1 MGLTA
6 VEQVKGV
13 EPSYQAWEACVLPMN
28 YTCVESSLSIA
39 RPGKK
44 MQEKSFGL
52 FCAAGP
58 KEHLAARRNRMEYQA
73 PETLGLRQ
81 RWPRVFCLPY
91 L

>member
-1 MGLTA
+1 
-6 VEQVKGV
+6 
-13 EPSYQAWEACVLPMN
+13 
-28 YTCVESSLSIA
+28 
-39 RPGKK
+39 

-81 RWPRVFCLPY
+81 RKKGRNFSLAFFSLFVTNRRGPS
-91 L
+91 

>member
-1 MGLTA
+1 
-6 VEQVKGV
+6 
-13 EPSYQAWEACVLPMN
+13 
-28 YTCVESSLSIA
+28 
-39 RPGKK
+39 

-73 PETLGLRQ
+73 PETLVYGS
-81 RWPRVFCLPY
+81 WPRVFCLPY

>member
-1 MGLTA
+1 
-6 VEQVKGV
+6 
-13 EPSYQAWEACVLPMN
+13 
-28 YTCVESSLSIA
+28 
-39 RPGKK
+39 

-73 PETLGLRQ
+73 PETLGLR
-81 RWPRVFCLPY
+81 PRVFCLPY

>member
-1 MGLTA
+1 
-6 VEQVKGV
+6 
-13 EPSYQAWEACVLPMN
+13 
-28 YTCVESSLSIA
+28 
-39 RPGKK
+39 

-58 KEHLAARRNRMEYQA
+58 KEHLAARRNKMEYQA